1 MKKIMIA
8 ICSGFI
14 VTLALSLYSNTIQSE
29 ISDSV
34 LRLHVLANSDSAA
47 DQALKLKVRDRL
59 LAESRDLFQNCTSPS
74 EARAVFSDNHDKL
87 QEAAAAEIKKEG
99 FTYPVSIALNQS
111 YFPTRHYGNV
121 SLPAGEYEAVRVEI
135 GNASGKN
142 WWCVMFPP
150 LCFVDGSVDG
160 ADAKGTEMIQE
171 QLGDNADIIT
181 KDGTIDL
188 KLRFKLVDI
197 FQSTSHAIRE
207 VFKKA

>member
-1 MKKIMIA
+1 
-8 ICSGFI
+8 
-14 VTLALSLYSNTIQSE
+14 
-29 ISDSV
+29 
-34 LRLHVLANSDSAA
+34 
-47 DQALKLKVRDRL
+47 
-59 LAESRDLFQNCTSPS
+59 
-74 EARAVFSDNHDKL
+74 
-87 QEAAAAEIKKEG
+87 
-99 FTYPVSIALNQS
+99 
-111 YFPTRHYGNV
+111 
-121 SLPAGEYEAVRVEI
+121 
-135 GNASGKN
+135 
-142 WWCVMFPP
+142 MFPP